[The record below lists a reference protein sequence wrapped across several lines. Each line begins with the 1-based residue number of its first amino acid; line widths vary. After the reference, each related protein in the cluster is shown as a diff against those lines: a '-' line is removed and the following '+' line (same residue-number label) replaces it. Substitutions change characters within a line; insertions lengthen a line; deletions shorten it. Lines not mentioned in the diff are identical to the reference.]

1 MAVYNKNTKS
11 WTPFN
16 YAVNQ
21 KTDYSG
27 ADFLPSYPDK
37 TAADFA
43 SNYPSKTAA
52 DFASTYPANRATN
65 LPTTQK
71 FFVKFKP
78 NGKVDEVRIQDNDP
92 GTNWKSYT
100 LRDGKQIGDY
110 GFSFPDGDND
120 SRKAALLNARNQ
132 LDANNTT
139 NVNNTAANNTDLTNR
154 NNAATQYNT
163 VTKPQLQNTAATNYN
178 ATQATSRNTAAAQLN
193 TTNQTTKTKNTA
205 LNNFSSSVIS
215 AASTTQGGDYLN
227 KIKGLDDRVLREA
240 GLNSSEISSI
250 FKGAK
255 DSFDAFYLNEKISP
269 WDPAKFGA
277 QPPAGGFDA
286 GYYASTGTGK
296 QALQK
301 WKEASSSAVVNGI
314 AFPDLDITARYN
326 QDSFLHKYYTDVGKT
341 SGDRG
346 NAAIS
351 ANLPQAY
358 SEKLTDADYQ
368 LYRDQVLGLSSDQY
382 PSTVLEG
389 SLSTVLD
396 AKDKQKQQMF
406 GALTQDSLKASIDEL
421 KKAKKQENNLSL
433 FRGLPGYD
441 EIYNLNNT
449 LSNSLLG
456 DSGVGGLLSI
466 TKNTDDLQKSLEK
479 QLSGVTGINT
489 SNSAVYNW
497 QQWFDTVLT
506 KRYEE
511 GLTVAD
517 PADAKVQY
525 EIDKEFATK
534 FIGDYLKPRFDTSR
548 SMDEF
553 VSYMDVTQKEENI
566 FQTQSALDSLRTL
579 ADVRAK
585 AYLDGVQGKAA
596 LNFNPDFYFNPTEN
610 EQRAT
615 DYAKQASEV
624 AVDWEAAKKG
634 DAFWAAEA
642 YRYGLDVKD
651 KAQFAKLHY
660 EVKGAKQ
667 GYDAARDVI
676 TLKDAQEYIDKT
688 ILPAVSEK
696 EIALGD
702 TAFLQFVTPEE
713 FADKLI
719 EGISPE
725 ANKEEWKKLLDQF
738 GIDDT
743 GQSVAEL
750 RDYIIE
756 ALRTGAAKDIRE
768 SIKYLNEKKVAP
780 SQEELGITYIQREED
795 KKPTSSPSE
804 TQLYKIFK
812 DAGYQGTEDEFYTN
826 FFPDA
831 DRSEQVALTKAGTGA
846 GFQTGGVD
854 MSDPFAA
861 LSSLGSFFDSGTKTT
876 SSTGSSTSTSSTKSP
891 SYFNLFE
898 DSSTD
903 EASQKTKSGQQILG
917 EFTSLFKGFT

>member
-1 MAVYNKNTKS
+1 VGVFADYVNSYSDLNSGWDTVVANGPKYGLYVDDNSDLAEAYNKATKNPAWGQYVDRNS
-11 WTPFN
+11 DLKAAWDSLSS
-16 YAVNQ
+16 ADKQ
-21 KTDYSG
+21 KWGTKG
-27 ADFLPSYPDK
+27 AWGQNHY
-37 TAADFA
+37 
-43 SNYPSKTAA
+43 SNYGQSEGRVVPFFYGSTSPGSLAVTNKEEWGAAHYSSNGKKEGRLVPYDAGDSDSVYSKDEYGERHWGKYGVNEDRIVPGTVKLTYTNGKLAVPSDALIGAKAR
-52 DFASTYPANRATN
+52 STYDSIAN
-65 LPTTQK
+65 Q
-71 FFVKFKP
+71 
-78 NGKVDEVRIQDNDP
+78 
-92 GTNWKSYT
+92 
-100 LRDGKQIGDY
+100 
-110 GFSFPDGDND
+110 
-120 SRKAALLNARNQ
+120 
-132 LDANNTT
+132 
-139 NVNNTAANNTDLTNR
+139 
-154 NNAATQYNT
+154 
-163 VTKPQLQNTAATNYN
+163 
-178 ATQATSRNTAAAQLN
+178 
-193 TTNQTTKTKNTA
+193 
-205 LNNFSSSVIS
+205 
-215 AASTTQGGDYLN
+215 
-227 KIKGLDDRVLREA
+227 
-240 GLNSSEISSI
+240 LNSSSGGNYKALIEGISKNLGQARFDDLLSTGGKKI
-250 FKGAK
+250 IDTYYKGT
-255 DSFDAFYLNEKISP
+255 KITP
-269 WDPAKFGA
+269 WDAAKFGA
-277 QPPAGGFDA
+277 QPPAGGFDDT
-286 GYYASTGTGK
+286 YYSTTTTGK
-296 QALQK
+296 EALQK
-301 WKEASSSAVVNGI
+301 WKDASSGVSAGGYSF
-314 AFPDLDITARYN
+314 ADLDITERYD
-326 QDSFLHKYYTDVGKT
+326 QTSFLHKYYTDVGKS

-346 NAAIS
+346 NKAID
-351 ANLPQAY
+351 ANLPQEY

-368 LYRDQVLGLSSDQY
+368 LYRDQVLGLASDEY
-382 PSTVLEG
+382 PSTILEG
-389 SLSTVLD
+389 KLGTVLD

-406 GALTQDSLKASIDEL
+406 GALTQDSLKESINEL
-421 KKAKKQENNLSL
+421 KKAKKQESTLSL

-511 GLTVAD
+511 GLTISD
-517 PADAKVQY
+517 PADAQAQY
-525 EIDKEFATK
+525 EIDKEFASK
-534 FIGDYLKPRFDTSR
+534 FISDYLKPRFDTSR

-596 LNFNPDFYFNPTEN
+596 LNFDPDFYFNPAEN
-610 EQRAT
+610 EERADAYT
-615 DYAKQASEV
+615 KQASDV
-624 AVDWEAAKKG
+624 AADWEAAKKG
-634 DAFWAAEA
+634 DAFWATEA

-660 EVKGAKQ
+660 EVKGAKE

-688 ILPAVSEK
+688 ILPAVAEK

-738 GIDDT
+738 GLDDK
-743 GQSVAEL
+743 GQSVTEL

-795 KKPTSSPSE
+795 KKPTASPSE

-812 DAGYQGTEDEFYTN
+812 GAGYQGTEDEFYEN

-846 GFQTGGVD
+846 GFQTGGID

-861 LSSLGSFFDSGTKTT
+861 LSSLGSFFDSSNTTTTGTSSKTSTKTT
-876 SSTGSSTSTSSTKSP
+876 TKSP
-891 SYFNLFE
+891 SYFSLFS

-903 EASQKTKSGQQILG
+903 ESSQKTKSGQQILG